1 MLPSAPMTR
10 LPALGTLVVVLALGC
25 RESSQ
30 PAPAVGSPS
39 TSPAPGAGPT
49 DAAAASSAG
58 AAPVPVVAP
67 AAGSG
72 VQVLPPAD
80 APAQEREAGRLA
92 DPGPAPSAATLVR
105 EAVAVDPTGPIPLAR
120 DEETV
125 VDPAASFRV
134 ELRGEVP
141 DGRLV
146 LLDAAD
152 AIVPSSGTRE
162 VGATTRFT
170 LAPAAKL
177 VPGSRYVLRLDGAR
191 AREIQDVAGRTF
203 APLNLTVLVA
213 GEPPK
218 PEPKPAPKRKRR
230 R

>member
-1 MLPSAPMTR
+1 MTR
-10 LPALGTLVVVLALGC
+10 LPALGTLVVVLVLALGC

-30 PAPAVGSPS
+30 AAPTAGS
-39 TSPAPGAGPT
+39 TSPALAAGPT

-67 AAGSG
+67 PAGAD
-72 VQVLPPAD
+72 VQTLAAD
-80 APAQEREAGRLA
+80 APAPEREAGRLS
-92 DPGPAPSAATLVR
+92 DPGPSAATLVR
-105 EAVAVDPTGPIPLAR
+105 EAVALDPTGPIPLAR

-125 VDPAASFRV
+125 VDSAASFRV

-170 LAPAAKL
+170 LAPAAPL

-191 AREIQDVAGRTF
+191 ARELQDVAGRTF

>member
-1 MLPSAPMTR
+1 MTR
-10 LPALGTLVVVLALGC
+10 LPALGILVVVLALGC
-25 RESSQ
+25 SEA
-30 PAPAVGSPS
+30 APAAASPS
-39 TSPAPGAGPT
+39 TSPAPGAGPSGP
-49 DAAAASSAG
+49 AAPSSAG
-58 AAPVPVVAP
+58 ADPVPVPVVAP
-67 AAGSG
+67 TPGAD
-72 VQVLPPAD
+72 VQALPPAD

-92 DPGPAPSAATLVR
+92 DPGSAPSAATLVR
-105 EAVAVDPTGPIPLAR
+105 EAVALEPTGPIPLAR

-152 AIVPSSGTRE
+152 AIVPSSGMRE

-170 LAPAAKL
+170 LAPAAPL
-177 VPGSRYVLRLDGAR
+177 VPGARYVLRLDGAR
-191 AREIQDVAGRTF
+191 ARELQDVAGRTF
-203 APLNLTVLVA
+203 GPLNLTVLVA